1 MKLLILFLLTSVF
14 AYTWLR
20 FRNSIYLHATL
31 NQDLINQFPLTK
43 KSVSFE
49 TIDGE
54 TISAWYI
61 PVPKPKA
68 VVILIH
74 GLTEKNG
81 GKALMLPHADYL
93 SINNFSTLLLDLRS
107 TGESTGKKIYLGTK
121 EWKDAEAAYDYLHS
135 LPENKN
141 TKIGFLGISM
151 GGATAII
158 AAGKTQKGD
167 FVIASVPF
175 SSYDEQFSREIE
187 KTHLPVWLFL
197 PFLKLAASIELG
209 SNYSSFDPLKMI
221 GNIHTPVFLIG
232 AKNDQDIDYH
242 QTIELFDR
250 ARNPKD
256 FWLAETGHDIHLEKP
271 HEFEEK
277 ILSFLKG
284 ITEQKR

>member
-1 MKLLILFLLTSVF
+1 MRLFFLLVISIFV
-14 AYTWLR
+14 YTWLK
-20 FRNSIYLHATL
+20 FRQSIYIHTTL
-31 NQDLINQFPLTK
+31 NQDLINQYPFTK

-61 PVPKPKA
+61 PVSNPKA

-81 GKALMLPHADYL
+81 GKALMLPHAAYL
-93 SINNFSTLLLDLRS
+93 SKNNYSTLLLDLRS
-107 TGESTGKKIYLGTK
+107 AGESTGKKIYLGAK
-121 EWKDAEAAYDYLHS
+121 EWKDVEAAYDYLHS

-167 FVIASVPF
+167 FDIASVPF

-221 GNIHTPVFLIG
+221 GNIHTPVLLFG

-242 QTIELFDR
+242 QTIELFDQTSE
-250 ARNPKD
+250 PKD

-277 ILSFLKG
+277 VLSFLKG
-284 ITEQKR
+284 VTEQKR